1 MLARIRPA
9 HLLFFAALSI
19 PTGLERNLSRAQ
31 GTDSEPGIFLTVQN
45 PITSEETNR
54 IREKLDAPVRERHVA
69 KIVFDFNP
77 DGKEAASRD
86 YGPCRDLA
94 RSLNQLH
101 QITTVAFVHSK
112 VTRHTVLPILACK
125 ELVMSAD
132 AAIGDVR
139 P

>member
-1 MLARIRPA
+1 MIARIRPA
-9 HLLFFAALSI
+9 GLLMLAALSI
-19 PTGLERNLSRAQ
+19 PDGLVRNVGRAQ
-31 GTDSEPGIFLTVQN
+31 ETDSEPGIFLTVQN

-54 IREKLDAPVRERHVA
+54 IREKIDRAVRERHVA

-112 VTRHTVLPILACK
+112 VTRHTV
-125 ELVMSAD
+125 
-132 AAIGDVR
+132 
-139 P
+139 